1 MRAGLLLFAW
11 GFFKK
16 VVIAARLAVL
26 VNTVYDNVHAFN
38 GLALIMATYVPCM
51 SAMAVMVKEFG
62 LKDTIKVTLA
72 SLAIAFSLGGLA
84 HLLFTMH

>member
-1 MRAGLLLFAW
+1 MGRLKPGVTIKQAQ
-11 GFFKK
+11 
-16 VVIAARLAVL
+16 ARQW
-26 VNTVYDNVHAFN
+26 T
-38 GLALIMATYVPCM
+38 GG
-51 SAMAVMVKEFG
+51 VKEFG